1 MSDHLLASGAR
12 PDLPPTYRPAGP
24 LIPRLRRHL
33 RQILAL
39 SAPMIIARAG
49 QLMLNFAD
57 TVMVGRAGPAELA
70 RLSFGLSLSITFI
83 VAGVGLLMGTMAMT
97 AQALGRGQAA
107 EAGAVWRRSLPFA
120 LLVGVV
126 AGGLTA
132 GSELIFP
139 IFTDDAALAAD
150 SGRVARIFALGL
162 PAVMLYTT
170 TSMFLEGLKRPMAGM
185 VIMIAANGVNVL
197 LNWVFIFGHWG
208 APTMGAEG
216 SALATSILRW
226 LMMLT
231 IVAWVLWLPVLRKYG
246 VRCGGSSRWADGRM
260 QRKLGYAAGASMA
273 FELSAF
279 SMLTLWVG
287 RLGEV
292 ALGVHAIAMN
302 LTVLVFMV
310 AIGIG
315 FATAVQVGEAKG
327 AEKPHEMRLAGWTGL
342 GLTVLAMT
350 AWLIVFRLAP
360 DGLAAFYND
369 DPAVL
374 ALASGVI
381 AFAAWILVFD
391 GGQSVMHSAL
401 RGMGDTWVPTLCHFI
416 SYYVV
421 MLPLAWLLAFR
432 AGLGLAGV
440 WQAYLAG
447 SILSVTLQT
456 ARFRW
461 LTRVPKADRVAF

>member
-1 MSDHLLASGAR
+1 M
-12 PDLPPTYRPAGP
+12 
-24 LIPRLRRHL
+24 PRLRRHV
-33 RQILAL
+33 RQIVIL
-39 SAPMIIARAG
+39 SLPIIVARAG
-49 QLMLNFAD
+49 QLVLNFAD

-70 RLSFGLSLSITFI
+70 RLGFGLSLSITFI
-83 VAGVGLLMGTMAMT
+83 VAGVGLLMGTLAMT
-97 AQALGRGQAA
+97 AQALGRGQSA

-120 LLVGVV
+120 LIVGVA

-132 GSELIFP
+132 ASQLIFP
-139 IFTDDAALAAD
+139 FFTDDAALVAD

-162 PAVMLYTT
+162 PAVMLYAA
-170 TSMFLEGLKRPMAGM
+170 TSMFLEGLRRPVAGM

-208 APTMGAEG
+208 APAMGAEG

-226 LMMLT
+226 LMVLA
-231 IVAWVLWLPVLRKYG
+231 ILAWVWWAPTLRRYG
-246 VRCGGSSRWADGRM
+246 VRHGGPASWADGRA

-279 SMLTLWVG
+279 SLLTLWVG

-292 ALGVHAIAMN
+292 ALGVHTIAMN

-310 AIGIG
+310 AIGLG

-327 AEKPHEMRLAGWTGL
+327 AEQPHEMRLAGWTGL
-342 GLTVLAMT
+342 ALTTITMT
-350 AWLIVFRLAP
+350 AGLILFRLAP

-374 ALASGVI
+374 ALAGGVI
-381 AFAAWILVFD
+381 AFAAWILIFD
-391 GGQSVMHSAL
+391 GGQTVMHSAL
-401 RGMGDTWVPTLCHFI
+401 RGLGDTWVPTLCHFT

-432 AGLGLAGV
+432 LELGLAGV
-440 WQAYLAG
+440 WQAYLVG
-447 SILSVTLQT
+447 SMLSVALQ
-456 ARFRW
+456 AGRFRW
-461 LTRVPKADRVAF
+461 LTRPPKADRVAF